1 MCPVR
6 LGKIGLVT
14 IPPGA
19 TAAATPSGAP
29 PAVEVD
35 VDAVEPRWLN
45 PEQLHAWRSFL
56 LAYARVVQFLN
67 DDIQARSDMPLTWY
81 DVLVHLSEAPDQTLC
96 MTDLAESVFISR
108 SGLTRLVD
116 RMETGGLVKRSPAPD
131 DRRRMMAS
139 LTDEGFRRLADAAP
153 GHVEALRK
161 VMIDLLDDTDVRS
174 LAAVMDKI
182 NARAPE
188 SLQP

>member
-1 MCPVR
+1 VSESSD
-6 LGKIGLVT
+6 
-14 IPPGA
+14 
-19 TAAATPSGAP
+19 AAGNAGVAG
-29 PAVEVD
+29 
-35 VDAVEPRWLN
+35 DAAEPRWLN

-67 DDIQARSDMPLTWY
+67 DDMQATSDMPLTWY
-81 DVLVHLSEAPDQTLC
+81 DVLVHLSEAPEGTLC

-116 RMETGGLVKRSPAPD
+116 RMEIGGLVNRSPDPD

-139 LTDEGFRRLADAAP
+139 LTDEGFRRLAEAAP

-161 VMIDLLDDTDVRS
+161 VMIDLLDDGDVS
-174 LAAVMDKI
+174 ALARVMDKVTAPI
-182 NARAPE
+182 PE
-188 SLQP
+188 SALP

>member
-1 MCPVR
+1 
-6 LGKIGLVT
+6 VT
-14 IPPGA
+14 DASGT
-19 TAAATPSGAP
+19 TAAATLTQP
-29 PAVEVD
+29 PVD
-35 VDAVEPRWLN
+35 TEAEAQDAQPRWLDS
-45 PEQLHAWRSFL
+45 EQLHAWRAFL

-67 DDIQARSDMPLTWY
+67 DDMQARSDMPLTWY
-81 DVLVHLSEAPDQTLC
+81 DVLVHLSEAPEQTLC

-116 RMETGGLVKRSPAPD
+116 RMEVGGLVKRSPAPD

-153 GHVEALRK
+153 GHVEALRR
-161 VMIDLLDDTDVRS
+161 VMIDLLDEIDVRT

-182 NARAPE
+182 NASAPE
-188 SLQP
+188 SDPA